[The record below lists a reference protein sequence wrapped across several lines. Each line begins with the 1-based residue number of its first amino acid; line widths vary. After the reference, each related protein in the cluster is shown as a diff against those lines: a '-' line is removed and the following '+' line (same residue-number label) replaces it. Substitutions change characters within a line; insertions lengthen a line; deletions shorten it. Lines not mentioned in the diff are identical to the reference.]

1 MASSKWTGIFAFLL
15 GAGLGVAAGL
25 LLAPK
30 AGEELREDL
39 ADQLDEGTR
48 RVRAASRTVSRR
60 AQDFANQV
68 QQNASD
74 AADAAVRAAS
84 RKFSRS

>member
-1 MASSKWTGIFAFLL
+1 MANSKWTGISAFLF
-15 GAGLGVAAGL
+15 GTGLGLAVGL

-39 ADQLDEGTR
+39 ADQLEQGTR
-48 RVRAASRTVSRR
+48 RVRAASKTMRRR
-60 AQDFANQV
+60 AREIAEQV

-74 AADAAVRAAS
+74 AAEAAVRAAS
-84 RKFSRS
+84 RKLSL